1 MSLISKL
8 PFELFV
14 GLRYLRAKRKSHFTT
29 FISITSMV
37 GIALGVAVLIVVLS
51 VMNGFGTELRNR
63 ILGVASHLQITEGN
77 NTLSNWQQ
85 VAAGYRWRA
94 ACAGGRAFCDGAGH
108 AFVMIRLHKAR
119 WCAALCL
126 QMK

>member
-1 MSLISKL
+1 MSFFTKSL

-14 GLRYLRAKRKSHFTT
+14 GLRYLRAKRKNHFST

-37 GIALGVAVLIVVLS
+37 GIALGVAVLIIVLS

-63 ILGVASHLQITEGN
+63 ILGVSSHLQITQGD

-85 VAAGYRWRA
+85 T
-94 ACAGGRAFCDGAGH
+94 
-108 AFVMIRLHKAR
+108 IT
-119 WCAALCL
+119 
-126 QMK
+126 